1 MKKEVTK
8 HGFQSW
14 ASEEETITGR
24 KYKNSKSM
32 PSLEKVS
39 IEMRV
44 GGNPWKII
52 DLGDGRLDF
61 CKKHSR
67 FLQKTLEIFAKWYM
81 KDFTP

>member
-14 ASEEETITGR
+14 TSEEETITGR

-39 IEMRV
+39 MRDESWRQSME
-44 GGNPWKII
+44 NYRF
-52 DLGDGRLDF
+52 GR
-61 CKKHSR
+61 R
-67 FLQKTLEIFAKWYM
+67 
-81 KDFTP
+81 